1 MTNKKLKVGNVP
13 NLRFPEF
20 SGEWEMKSFGEI
32 TEKIGD
38 GLHGTPIYVEN
49 SDFYFINGNNL
60 VNGKIELN
68 NNTKKVNLTT
78 FSKNDKGLN
87 KNTLLISINGTIGNI
102 AKYNEEKVMLGKS
115 IGYFNFKTNS
125 DYFYYV
131 LQTNLI
137 QDYFISELTGSTIK
151 NLSLKTLRETT
162 VSYPLISEQQKIAT
176 FLSLIDERIQTQ
188 NKIIEGL
195 QTLKMS
201 TSKKIFSKEFRFKDD
216 SGNNFPDWETKT
228 LGEVLDYEQPTNYL
242 VSNTEYDDSYKTP
255 VVTAGKTFILGYTNE
270 TEGIFDNEKLP
281 IIIFD
286 DFTTTSQFVNFQFKA
301 KSSAM
306 KILKAKDNNNIRF
319 VFEAM
324 QMINYEIG
332 GHGRHWIS
340 VFSNLEIQ
348 FPSLQEQTKIANFLS
363 SIDEKIEIE
372 KQLLNQY
379 ENQKKHLLQNMF
391 V

>member
-1 MTNKKLKVGNVP
+1 MTNSKKLKVGNVP

-20 SGEWEMKSFGEI
+20 SGEWEVKKLGDIGDVKMCRRIFNEETSPVGEIPFFKIGSFGKEADAFI
-32 TEKIGD
+32 SKELYLNYKNKFSFPKKGD
-38 GLHGTPIYVEN
+38 I
-49 SDFYFINGNNL
+49 
-60 VNGKIELN
+60 
-68 NNTKKVNLTT
+68 
-78 FSKNDKGLN
+78 
-87 KNTLLISINGTIGNI
+87 LISAAGTIGRTVVFNGEDEYYQDSNI
-102 AKYNEEKVMLGKS
+102 VWIDNNDTKITNTFLFYILQIVKFNTEGGTIQRLYNNILKS
-115 IGYFNFKTNS
+115 TKFSSPI
-125 DYFYYV
+125 
-131 LQTNLI
+131 
-137 QDYFISELTGSTIK
+137 
-151 NLSLKTLRETT
+151 
-162 VSYPLISEQQKIAT
+162 ISEQKKIAQ

>member
-1 MTNKKLKVGNVP
+1 M
-13 NLRFPEF
+13 RFPEF

>member
-1 MTNKKLKVGNVP
+1 M
-13 NLRFPEF
+13 RFPEF
-20 SGEWEMKSFGEI
+20 SGEWEVKKLGDIGDVKMCRRIFNEETSPVGEIPFFKIGSFGKEADAFI
-32 TEKIGD
+32 SKELYLNYKNKFSFPKKGD
-38 GLHGTPIYVEN
+38 I
-49 SDFYFINGNNL
+49 
-60 VNGKIELN
+60 
-68 NNTKKVNLTT
+68 
-78 FSKNDKGLN
+78 
-87 KNTLLISINGTIGNI
+87 LISAAGTIGRTVVFNGEDEYYQDSNI
-102 AKYNEEKVMLGKS
+102 VWIDNNDTKITNTFLFYILQIVKFNTEGGTIQRLYNNILKS
-115 IGYFNFKTNS
+115 TKFSSPI
-125 DYFYYV
+125 
-131 LQTNLI
+131 
-137 QDYFISELTGSTIK
+137 
-151 NLSLKTLRETT
+151 
-162 VSYPLISEQQKIAT
+162 ISEQKKIAQ

>member
-20 SGEWEMKSFGEI
+20 SGEWEVKKLGDIGDVKMCRRIFNEETSPVGEIPFFKIGSFGKEADAFI
-32 TEKIGD
+32 SKELYLNYKNKFSFPKKGD
-38 GLHGTPIYVEN
+38 I
-49 SDFYFINGNNL
+49 
-60 VNGKIELN
+60 
-68 NNTKKVNLTT
+68 
-78 FSKNDKGLN
+78 
-87 KNTLLISINGTIGNI
+87 LISAAGTIGRTVVFNGEDEYYQDSNI
-102 AKYNEEKVMLGKS
+102 VWIDNNDTKITNTFLFYILQIVKFNTEGGTIQRLYNNILKS
-115 IGYFNFKTNS
+115 TKFSSPI
-125 DYFYYV
+125 
-131 LQTNLI
+131 
-137 QDYFISELTGSTIK
+137 
-151 NLSLKTLRETT
+151 
-162 VSYPLISEQQKIAT
+162 ISEQKKIAQ